1 MLVEGELVTYK
12 DIQGEIVFAC
22 ESSVSISINESNNVR
37 IVVSN
42 WDFDK
47 IICLNQK

>member
-12 DIQGEIVFAC
+12 DIQGVIAFVC
-22 ESSVSISINESNNVR
+22 ETSVSISINESNNVR
-37 IVVSN
+37 IVVLHS
-42 WDFDK
+42 DFDK